1 MNIDRILLI
10 IIIIY
15 LIISHSK
22 KKNIEKFA
30 LSVDDKNEVMN
41 LIKPTVKEIYNT
53 DMESVRQLAT
63 MSQTL
68 VGNGITGIG
77 IVPIGS
83 IIMWTGNRVTLP
95 SNYKLCDGTTYNGI
109 PTPDLRNKFI
119 IGANYHQDGSTLT
132 SESFNLKMN
141 NNWSLRTNIEDG
153 QLTTTGGTKNATLV
167 SHNHGGNTNTDGAHS
182 HSVPSSLTL
191 ANIPMFTPQYMISAS
206 GLNGIIQKDGTLSA
220 TSTDSSHYH
229 AIPTEGSSASNAN
242 LPPYYALAFVMRIS

>member
-1 MNIDRILLI
+1 MNIRDILLI

-22 KKNIEKFA
+22 KNHIENFA
-30 LSVDDKNEVMN
+30 FTDDIRST
-41 LIKPTVKEIYNT
+41 LKEIYNT

-68 VGNGITGIG
+68 VGNGITGLG

-109 PTPDLRNKFI
+109 PTPDLTNKFI
-119 IGANYHQDGSTLT
+119 IGASHHQDKLALNSD
-132 SESFNLKMN
+132 SFNLKMN
-141 NNWSLRTNIEDG
+141 NNWDLRTNIEDG
-153 QLTTTGGTKNATLV
+153 TFTTTGGSKDAVVV
-167 SHNHGGNTNTDGAHS
+167 SHSHGVTDPGHVHGYNGKGGATHPKS
-182 HSVPSSLTL
+182 
-191 ANIPMFTPQYMISAS
+191 ANGVS
-206 GLNGIIQKDGTLSA
+206 GWGSFSGTLGYQS
-220 TSTDSSHYH
+220 TSDETTGITIKY
-229 AIPTEGSSASNAN
+229 EGESNKNKN

>member
-1 MNIDRILLI
+1 MNIRDILLI

-22 KKNIEKFA
+22 KNHIENFA
-30 LSVDDKNEVMN
+30 VTDD
-41 LIKPTVKEIYNT
+41 IRAAVKEVYNT

-119 IGANYHQDGSTLT
+119 IGANYHQDGSTLS

-141 NNWSLRTNIEDG
+141 NNLALRTNIEDG
-153 QLTTTGGTKNATLV
+153 QLTTTGGTKDAIVVEHTHTASSNDVTPPMGITEMGLDYL
-167 SHNHGGNTNTDGAHS
+167 SKFHSGGDFHRVRTGGVPPYANIGGSHS
-182 HSVPSSLTL
+182 HTITVNT
-191 ANIPMFTPQYMISAS
+191 QGVS
-206 GLNGIIQKDGTLSA
+206 GTNK
-220 TSTDSSHYH
+220 
-229 AIPTEGSSASNAN
+229 N

>member
-1 MNIDRILLI
+1 MNIKDILLI

-15 LIISHSK
+15 LIISHT
-22 KKNIEKFA
+22 KKNHIENFA
-30 LSVDDKNEVMN
+30 VTDDIRST
-41 LIKPTVKEIYNT
+41 LKEIYKT

-68 VGNGITGIG
+68 VGNGITGLG

-119 IGANYHQDGSTLT
+119 IGAIYHQNGSTLN
-132 SESFNLKMN
+132 SDSFNSNMN
-141 NNWSLRTNIEDG
+141 NNWDLRTNIEDG
-153 QLTTTGGTKNATLV
+153 QLTTTGGSKDAVVV
-167 SHNHGGNTNTDGAHS
+167 SHSHGVTDPGHVHGYNGKGGMTHPKS
-182 HSVPSSLTL
+182 
-191 ANIPMFTPQYMISAS
+191 ANGVDGWGSWY
-206 GLNGIIQKDGTLSA
+206 GTLGYQS
-220 TSTDSSHYH
+220 TSDETTGITIKY
-229 AIPTEGSSASNAN
+229 EGESNKNKN

>member
-1 MNIDRILLI
+1 MNIRDILLI

-22 KKNIEKFA
+22 KNHIENFA
-30 LSVDDKNEVMN
+30 VTDD
-41 LIKPTVKEIYNT
+41 IRAAVKEVYNT

-95 SNYKLCDGTTYNGI
+95 LNYKLCDGTTYNGI

-119 IGANYHQDGSTLT
+119 IGANYHQDGNQIT

-141 NNWSLRTNIEDG
+141 NNWALRTNIEDG
-153 QLTTTGGTKNATLV
+153 QLTTTGGNKNATLV
-167 SHNHGGNTNTDGAHS
+167 SHNHGGNTNTDGTHS
-182 HSVPSSLTL
+182 HSVPSSLTIIY
-191 ANIPMFTPQYMISAS
+191 APMFNPQYTFVNNQMD
-206 GLNGIIQKDGTLSA
+206 GVIQKNGTLSA
-220 TSTDSSHYH
+220 TSTGSSHSH
-229 AIPTEGSSASNAN
+229 AISTEGSSASNAN